1 MWPNPQIRS
10 FLRIWSHLLKKSV
23 MENIFVQCWH
33 QILRGTISFSRSK
46 SSNASLE
53 VKEVLISDKKLPCL
67 LKSSGSQFSSLTY
80 QGLVDI
86 SVKSQCLSINPSL
99 SSGSFVIQRSTGRNK
114 IVLNSRK
121 NWKILMTYK

>member
-1 MWPNPQIRS
+1 MLDCGGQKKQSFSITEFFSKCDQIRR
-10 FLRIWSHLLKKSV
+10 LRIWSHLLKKSV

-53 VKEVLISDKKLPCL
+53 VKEVLISDKKLSCL
-67 LKSSGSQFSSLTY
+67 LKISGSQFSSLIY

-86 SVKSQCLSINPSL
+86 SVKSIKL
-99 SSGSFVIQRSTGRNK
+99 
-114 IVLNSRK
+114 
-121 NWKILMTYK
+121 